1 MNTREK
7 FTYYFLHFLS
17 RYLNKISDRKRE
29 WYANKLAAFAYKY
42 LPIRKNEAY
51 KNIKLAFPNQN
62 HQWLKKVLKGS
73 YKTAVQNFIDFL
85 AVSTTVH
92 KTVFT
97 IKNKN
102 VLDEALDK
110 NKGVLLITGHF
121 GLWEKWG
128 AWLGKN
134 KYPLWGII
142 QRQANRGSDLFFKE
156 IRESY
161 GMSHIY
167 KTSSVDQSY
176 KILKQNQILI
186 LASDQDAKDKGV
198 KFEEVYEDYV
208 NFQYKFQDEIQ
219 RDFDKENKNVNNI
232 HGQEVALYSDRL
244 GVAGRVD
251 CIAEWN
257 GTLSVIDFK
266 TSRKPKK
273 AEWIRDYYMQCAAYA
288 AMYYERTGIPIKD
301 LVIAVMVEND
311 EPQIFHEKVFD
322 WLPPLKQLIDNFG
335 R

>member
-198 KFEEVYEDYV
+198 IVNFFNHKTSVPKGAALFHLKTGAALIFSVSTKNTDGSMTIYFEELKIEDSPTVESITQAYTKMLEDKIS
-208 NFQYKFQDEIQ
+208 KFPDHY
-219 RDFDKENKNVNNI
+219 FWF
-232 HGQEVALYSDRL
+232 H
-244 GVAGRVD
+244 
-251 CIAEWN
+251 
-257 GTLSVIDFK
+257 
-266 TSRKPKK
+266 RKWKST
-273 AEWIRDYYMQCAAYA
+273 IS
-288 AMYYERTGIPIKD
+288 
-301 LVIAVMVEND
+301 
-311 EPQIFHEKVFD
+311 
-322 WLPPLKQLIDNFG
+322 
-335 R
+335 

>member
-62 HQWLKKVLKGS
+62 HQWLMKVLKGS

-85 AVSTTVH
+85 AVSATVH
-92 KTVFT
+92 TTVFT

-128 AWLGKN
+128 AWLGIN

-167 KTSSVDQSY
+167 KTSSVNQSY

-198 KFEEVYEDYV
+198 IV
-208 NFQYKFQDEIQ
+208 NFF
-219 RDFDKENKNVNNI
+219 N
-232 HGQEVALYSDRL
+232 H
-244 GVAGRVD
+244 
-251 CIAEWN
+251 
-257 GTLSVIDFK
+257 K
-266 TSRKPKK
+266 TSVPKG
-273 AEWIRDYYMQCAAYA
+273 AALFHLKTGA
-288 AMYYERTGIPIKD
+288 ALIFSVSTKNTNGSMTISSVSELGLSHIK
-301 LVIAVMVEND
+301 
-311 EPQIFHEKVFD
+311 
-322 WLPPLKQLIDNFG
+322 
-335 R
+335 

>member
-1 MNTREK
+1 M
-7 FTYYFLHFLS
+7 
-17 RYLNKISDRKRE
+17 
-29 WYANKLAAFAYKY
+29 
-42 LPIRKNEAY
+42 
-51 KNIKLAFPNQN
+51 
-62 HQWLKKVLKGS
+62 KVLKGS

-92 KTVFT
+92 TTVFT

-128 AWLGKN
+128 AWLGIN

-198 KFEEVYEDYV
+198 IVNFFNHKTSVPKGAALFHLKTGAALIFSVSTKNTDGSMTIYFEELKIEDSPTVESITQAYTKMLEDKIS
-208 NFQYKFQDEIQ
+208 KFPDHY
-219 RDFDKENKNVNNI
+219 FWF
-232 HGQEVALYSDRL
+232 H
-244 GVAGRVD
+244 
-251 CIAEWN
+251 
-257 GTLSVIDFK
+257 
-266 TSRKPKK
+266 RKWKST
-273 AEWIRDYYMQCAAYA
+273 IR
-288 AMYYERTGIPIKD
+288 
-301 LVIAVMVEND
+301 
-311 EPQIFHEKVFD
+311 
-322 WLPPLKQLIDNFG
+322 
-335 R
+335 

>member
-92 KTVFT
+92 TTVFT

-167 KTSSVDQSY
+167 KRSSVDQSY

-198 KFEEVYEDYV
+198 IVNFFNHKTSVPKWAALFHLKTGAALIFSFSTKNSDGSMSIYFEELKIEDSPTVESITQAYTKMLEDKIS
-208 NFQYKFQDEIQ
+208 KFPDHY
-219 RDFDKENKNVNNI
+219 FWF
-232 HGQEVALYSDRL
+232 H
-244 GVAGRVD
+244 
-251 CIAEWN
+251 
-257 GTLSVIDFK
+257 
-266 TSRKPKK
+266 RKWKST
-273 AEWIRDYYMQCAAYA
+273 IS
-288 AMYYERTGIPIKD
+288 
-301 LVIAVMVEND
+301 
-311 EPQIFHEKVFD
+311 
-322 WLPPLKQLIDNFG
+322 
-335 R
+335 

>member
-1 MNTREK
+1 MNAREK

-62 HQWLKKVLKGS
+62 HQWLMKVLKGS

-92 KTVFT
+92 TTVFT

-198 KFEEVYEDYV
+198 IV
-208 NFQYKFQDEIQ
+208 NFF
-219 RDFDKENKNVNNI
+219 N
-232 HGQEVALYSDRL
+232 H
-244 GVAGRVD
+244 
-251 CIAEWN
+251 
-257 GTLSVIDFK
+257 K
-266 TSRKPKK
+266 TSVPKG
-273 AEWIRDYYMQCAAYA
+273 AALFHLKTGA
-288 AMYYERTGIPIKD
+288 A
-301 LVIAVMVEND
+301 L
-311 EPQIFHEKVFD
+311 IFSVSTKNTD
-322 WLPPLKQLIDNFG
+322 GSMTI
-335 R
+335 